1 MDNRLGNVKKANRS
15 PKSKQKCSP
24 VRSEIEQIFEA
35 SNDFVRIIN
44 SDFTIRYINHTFAE
58 MAGVNQ
64 DDVVGKK
71 CWEVFPSPLCHTPD
85 CRATRLL
92 NGEEPIRVE
101 IERQNHDGI
110 TIPCIVTTSLLKD
123 NDGNITGVVEQFR
136 DITEQRCMKEQVKEF
151 EERYRAMLEL
161 GNQLGEGVIIMQDI
175 DDKEGIQIFVN
186 EQWVKMTGYEIK
198 TLLGTCFFDLVLGR
212 DKLTL
217 IEKHRQQIA
226 GKLSQSLFETQ
237 IIREDGTALDVEI
250 AGTPIINVKQRA
262 SVIYIRDITN
272 RKRIENRIQQSEQ
285 LYRGLF
291 ENVPVAISEHDF
303 SQAKKYF
310 AELRSKGVTN
320 FRDYFLTDIPKEVM
334 NCRSRV
340 KVTRINKP
348 AMELWGIDSNR
359 GDTEEDLQAKL
370 KQMPT
375 TELCMGRID
384 CYSGL
389 AEGKTHFDYDEYAK
403 NADGEI
409 KYLHSWVSV
418 APGCENDLSKVYVC
432 FVDITERKKA
442 EIELK
447 EYQNNLQNIINERT
461 AELTKVNNTL
471 QQQMQQRIEFTRAI
485 VHEIKTPLS
494 SIMASSEA
502 LLEGIDESKVRLA
515 RNVFNGSLTLN
526 KRVDELFDL
535 LRGEIGMLSLNY
547 SIIDPL
553 DMIENI
559 AEQVSQNVKNQ
570 GQSLLLDVPSSMPQL
585 WADPDRLNQVIF
597 NLLSNALK
605 FNRRGGKIT
614 LRARVKKTQIEF
626 EIQDEGIGIATED
639 KELLFQPYKRI
650 GKYQSYGGLGMG
662 LALSKAF
669 VELHHGQ
676 MSVKSE
682 LGYGSTFSF
691 SIPLTYNNC
700 PGSSQYE

>member
-1 MDNRLGNVKKANRS
+1 
-15 PKSKQKCSP
+15 
-24 VRSEIEQIFEA
+24 
-35 SNDFVRIIN
+35 
-44 SDFTIRYINHTFAE
+44 
-58 MAGVNQ
+58 
-64 DDVVGKK
+64 
-71 CWEVFPSPLCHTPD
+71 
-85 CRATRLL
+85 
-92 NGEEPIRVE
+92 
-101 IERQNHDGI
+101 
-110 TIPCIVTTSLLKD
+110 
-123 NDGNITGVVEQFR
+123 
-136 DITEQRCMKEQVKEF
+136 
-151 EERYRAMLEL
+151 
-161 GNQLGEGVIIMQDI
+161 
-175 DDKEGIQIFVN
+175 
-186 EQWVKMTGYEIK
+186 
-198 TLLGTCFFDLVLGR
+198 
-212 DKLTL
+212 
-217 IEKHRQQIA
+217 
-226 GKLSQSLFETQ
+226 
-237 IIREDGTALDVEI
+237 
-250 AGTPIINVKQRA
+250 
-262 SVIYIRDITN
+262 
-272 RKRIENRIQQSEQ
+272 
-285 LYRGLF
+285 
-291 ENVPVAISEHDF
+291 
-303 SQAKKYF
+303 
-310 AELRSKGVTN
+310 
-320 FRDYFLTDIPKEVM
+320 
-334 NCRSRV
+334 
-340 KVTRINKP
+340 
-348 AMELWGIDSNR
+348 MELWGIDGNR
-359 GDTEEDLQAKL
+359 GGTEEDLQAKL

-375 TELCMGRID
+375 TELYMGRID

-461 AELTKVNNTL
+461 AELTEVNNKL

-502 LLEGIDESKVRLA
+502 LLEGMDETKVRLA

-535 LRGEIGMLSLNY
+535 LKGEIGMLSLNY
-547 SIIDPL
+547 SIIDTL

-559 AEQVSQNVKNQ
+559 AEQISQNVKNQ

-605 FNRRGGKIT
+605 FNRKGGKIT
-614 LRARVKKTQIEF
+614 LRARVKKAQIEF
-626 EIQDEGIGIATED
+626 EVQDEGIGIATED